1 MPPEQLNYSAV
12 GAIGKKPI
20 IGILGGIGS
29 GKSTV
34 AAEFAKLGCK
44 VIDAD
49 KIAHEL
55 LLYKTAVKEKVVGL
69 FGQAILNS
77 AGKIDREKLA
87 EVVFADTPSRCSMPD
102 ARYSSRINPPT
113 AGLNQNPALL
123 GQESRTENQESRT
136 ENQESRTENQESRI
150 ENRVSR
156 IEMLNEIIHPLV
168 LQRAEELIEQYN
180 RQNQVKAIVLDMP
193 LLVEVGWD
201 QRCDKLIFVDCE
213 QKLRLDRAK
222 KLGFDKN
229 QVEIRENFQISLDNK
244 ANLADNT
251 IENNSDFSVLA
262 KQVVNI
268 FSYIMYNG

>member
-1 MPPEQLNYSAV
+1 MPPEQLNCSAV

-55 LLYKTAVKEKVVGL
+55 LLYNTTVKEKVVGL
-69 FGQAILNS
+69 FGQTILNS
-77 AGKIDREKLA
+77 AGKTDTFDSNMRIDREKLA
-87 EVVFADTPSRCSMPD
+87 EVVFAD
-102 ARYSSRINPPT
+102 ARKLSLI
-113 AGLNQNPALL
+113 
-123 GQESRTENQESRT
+123 
-136 ENQESRTENQESRI
+136 
-150 ENRVSR
+150 
-156 IEMLNEIIHPLV
+156 NEIIHPLV

-201 QRCDKLIFVDCE
+201 KRCDKLIFVDCE

-222 KLGFDKN
+222 KLGFDKK
-229 QVEIRENFQISLDNK
+229 QVKIRENFQISLDNK

>member
-1 MPPEQLNYSAV
+1 VPPERLNCLAVSA
-12 GAIGKKPI
+12 AGKKPI
-20 IGILGGIGS
+20 IGIIGGIGS

-55 LLYKTAVKEKVVGL
+55 LDEPAVKAKVVGL
-69 FGQAILNS
+69 FGRTILDLE
-77 AGKIDREKLA
+77 GKIDREKLA
-87 EVVFADTPSRCSMPD
+87 EVVFADAQKLS
-102 ARYSSRINPPT
+102 
-113 AGLNQNPALL
+113 L
-123 GQESRTENQESRT
+123 
-136 ENQESRTENQESRI
+136 
-150 ENRVSR
+150 
-156 IEMLNEIIHPLV
+156 LNEIIHPLV
-168 LQRAEELIEQYN
+168 LQRAEELIKQYD

-201 QRCDKLIFVDCE
+201 KRCDKLIFVVCE

-229 QVEIRENFQISLDNK
+229 QVKIRENFQISLDNK

-262 KQVVNI
+262 RQVTDI
-268 FSYIMYNG
+268 FSYIM